1 MNNSI
6 YGKQNENV
14 KKYKDTRIANN
25 EDEAMKLASKAT
37 LNNWHILSELVT
49 FYEMKKSN
57 TPINK
62 PIIIGFMILEIAKLE
77 MNIYYDRLTEK
88 FKGKMQLLYTGTDS
102 LKLFIKN
109 TNPYELKKHGLE
121 NLIDTSNFSID
132 TIFSLE
138 PGKNEKC
145 FGCLKFENGE
155 CPCLEFNSKAPKRY
169 EKKNELIN

>member
-25 EDEAMKLASKAT
+25 EDKAMKLASKAT

-77 MNIYYDRLTEK
+77 MNIYYNRLTEK
-88 FKGKMQLLYTGTDS
+88 FKGKMQ
-102 LKLFIKN
+102 
-109 TNPYELKKHGLE
+109 
-121 NLIDTSNFSID
+121 
-132 TIFSLE
+132 
-138 PGKNEKC
+138 
-145 FGCLKFENGE
+145 
-155 CPCLEFNSKAPKRY
+155 
-169 EKKNELIN
+169 